1 MLSKWSCQYECHDRG
16 RLKAGFSVTA
26 QMQKVLNYISAHG
39 HITDEEVQF
48 LLGIKRTRA
57 FGLMKQMRNMGLVQ
71 MAGRGAEKEYLPN

>member
-1 MLSKWSCQYECHDRG
+1 
-16 RLKAGFSVTA
+16 
-26 QMQKVLNYISAHG
+26 MQKVLNYISAHG